1 MKTKIKKNEKEKF
14 SLKKELNEN
23 FKIKNEKIKPKLH
36 KENFFDDNCFQTKNN
51 PINSKI
57 EFITTDIDKYLK
69 CDNRSQ
75 SITIHNLANS
85 FDANNNSRLIDSMI
99 NTKASNLNQNSSYSK
114 VNNTIK
120 KRLIFGQINDE
131 EKNNNDSRRNSI
143 ILNFNT
149 TNNPS
154 IKQSKNDLPNPN
166 VNNIIMKLKGMDRS
180 GANLSLANEQA
191 LNNNNL
197 TISQLKD
204 SFKASIVSLPNNNGN
219 NSNINLDLSQSQ
231 ILNNQPD
238 VSNNNLLAYS
248 PLNVD
253 LTNQIKSSDVTLSIN
268 QKTNNYRRFTNT
280 YNMIQIEKAKLD
292 IVNNVNEYYYL
303 KPYAREENF
312 IDYLSENADTD
323 EVNDINI

>member
-131 EKNNNDSRRNSI
+131 EKNNSVDYVFDLGTRNKLTS
-143 ILNFNT
+143 
-149 TNNPS
+149 
-154 IKQSKNDLPNPN
+154 
-166 VNNIIMKLKGMDRS
+166 VNYTGGETGGGNS
-180 GANLSLANEQA
+180 
-191 LNNNNL
+191 
-197 TISQLKD
+197 TISYSYQTFND
-204 SFKASIVSLPNNNGN
+204 FKVSG
-219 NSNINLDLSQSQ
+219 
-231 ILNNQPD
+231 
-238 VSNNNLLAYS
+238 VA
-248 PLNVD
+248 
-253 LTNQIKSSDVTLSIN
+253 
-268 QKTNNYRRFTNT
+268 
-280 YNMIQIEKAKLD
+280 
-292 IVNNVNEYYYL
+292 
-303 KPYAREENF
+303 
-312 IDYLSENADTD
+312 
-323 EVNDINI
+323 